1 MIPKAKYPPGKQP
14 KSISCNIVLL
24 TGIQIHQQTWSP
36 ELLRE
41 VYPKHIRF
49 VDYENAYS
57 DYFLKS
63 LRKRATFPRLN
74 FYQEKSKKRIKCIT
88 GKQKFIQEDGINNST
103 EIEIAIYLKLSI
115 KCYYQVLSGNR
126 EETDLQLML
135 FRNNELVSQ
144 PPTTEKGH

>member
-88 GKQKFIQEDGINNST
+88 GK
-103 EIEIAIYLKLSI
+103 
-115 KCYYQVLSGNR
+115 
-126 EETDLQLML
+126 
-135 FRNNELVSQ
+135 
-144 PPTTEKGH
+144 